1 MKEWGLI
8 NEEMIYIKDANGKAS
23 MFNGSIP
30 PIGSVEITQL
40 EFQKLTNTGGTGAA
54 PVVPAPA
61 AVVTPPASFIPTG
74 YDTIEA
80 CKAEAPKVASSKV
93 FAGQDWEVVKRK
105 WVESNCNGTTPC
117 IVGNASSNINL
128 RKAMCEGTFTM
139 GAPAAATPSEYT
151 VYKGGVP
158 SKMTV
163 DQISQGLADGT
174 IKPTDKVWDISKGQ
188 GSDAIVPLST
198 LTLDTKIQA
207 SIKTIAPELAGEEK
221 TYEISAD
228 GRAAAIKYTKETL
241 TKAIADGTLNKDSA
255 YVIIVDPATQA
266 KSYQKVMLNADLV
279 PIINSASGAQP
290 IAAER
295 KSTNIPELDA
305 WLKGPIGSAWDKL
318 TDPKQKESMF
328 DSFEKTDP
336 TITKL
341 KDTVGKGQLRS
352 ALGMAADTGFG
363 RKLQNFR
370 GKVGA
375 AITGNQPVA

>member
-1 MKEWGLI
+1 MNRRILISENERSRILGLHENRRMKEWGLI
-8 NEEMIYIKDANGKAS
+8 NEQ
-23 MFNGSIP
+23 
-30 PIGSVEITQL
+30 V
-40 EFQKLTNTGGTGAA
+40 
-54 PVVPAPA
+54 
-61 AVVTPPASFIPTG
+61 IPTG
-74 YDTIEA
+74 YDSNEA
-80 CKAEAPKVASSKV
+80 CKAEAPKLAASKV
-93 FAGQDWEVVKRK
+93 FAGQSWDVVKAK

-117 IVGNASSNINL
+117 NVGTEASNINL

-341 KDTVGKGQLRS
+341 KDTVGKGPLRS

-363 RKLQNFR
+363 RGLQRLR

>member
-1 MKEWGLI
+1 MKRRILISENERSRILGLHENRRMKEWGLI
-8 NEEMIYIKDANGKAS
+8 NEQ
-23 MFNGSIP
+23 
-30 PIGSVEITQL
+30 V
-40 EFQKLTNTGGTGAA
+40 
-54 PVVPAPA
+54 
-61 AVVTPPASFIPTG
+61 IPTG
-74 YDTIEA
+74 YDSIEA
-80 CKAEAPKVASSKV
+80 CKAEVAKLVASKV
-93 FAGQDWEVVKRK
+93 FAGQNWEVVKAK
-105 WVESNCNGTTPC
+105 WVESNCNETTPC
-117 IVGNASSNINL
+117 DNGSQASNTNL
-128 RKAMCEGTFTM
+128 KKAMCEGTFTM

-255 YVIIVDPATQA
+255 YVIIVDPTTQA

-290 IAAER
+290 ITAER

-318 TDPKQKESMF
+318 TDLKQKESMF

-341 KDTVGKGQLRS
+341 KDTVGKGPLRS

-363 RKLQNFR
+363 RGLQRLR

>member
-1 MKEWGLI
+1 
-8 NEEMIYIKDANGKAS
+8 
-23 MFNGSIP
+23 
-30 PIGSVEITQL
+30 
-40 EFQKLTNTGGTGAA
+40 
-54 PVVPAPA
+54 
-61 AVVTPPASFIPTG
+61 
-74 YDTIEA
+74 
-80 CKAEAPKVASSKV
+80 
-93 FAGQDWEVVKRK
+93 
-105 WVESNCNGTTPC
+105 
-117 IVGNASSNINL
+117 
-128 RKAMCEGTFTM
+128 
-139 GAPAAATPSEYT
+139 
-151 VYKGGVP
+151 
-158 SKMTV
+158 
-163 DQISQGLADGT
+163 
-174 IKPTDKVWDISKGQ
+174 VWDISKGQ

-341 KDTVGKGQLRS
+341 KDTVGKGPLRS

-363 RKLQNFR
+363 RGLQRLR